1 MNTHRDTAGTP
12 TPDSHPRGSDTM
24 LRAVPEKLEIY
35 AISGLPELSAGA
47 PLAEMLCQAA
57 SDSGVPFVEGDV
69 LVVAQKVVS
78 KAEGRLVELST
89 VEPTPF
95 AISLALTLK
104 KDPKHVEVVLRESRR
119 IVRMDSGARKD
130 SGSTNSGLILVETHH
145 GFVCANAGVDTSNV
159 PTGWVCLLPCD
170 PDASARRLREEIAR
184 RTGLQVA
191 VLISDTFGRP
201 WREGLTNVAIGVS
214 GFEPAI
220 DYRGQSDPHGNPLAA
235 TVVAAAD
242 ELAAAA
248 ELVMG
253 KVSRRPAA
261 IIRHFRWTP
270 APGKATD
277 LIRPREKDLFR

>member
-1 MNTHRDTAGTP
+1 MP
-12 TPDSHPRGSDTM
+12 SSDSHPLTSP
-24 LRAVPEKLEIY
+24 VPEKLEIY
-35 AISGLPELSAGA
+35 ALSGLPELSAGA

-57 SDSGVPFVEGDV
+57 SDSAVPFAEGDV

-78 KAEGRLVELST
+78 KAEGRLVELAT

-95 AISLALTLK
+95 AISLAHTLK
-104 KDPKHVEVVLRESRR
+104 KDPRHVEVVLRESRR
-119 IVRMDSGARKD
+119 IVRMDSGAM
-130 SGSTNSGLILVETHH
+130 GSGLIVVETHH

-159 PTGWVCLLPCD
+159 PAGWVSLLPCD

-184 RTGLQVA
+184 RTGANVA
-191 VLISDTFGRP
+191 VLIADTFGRP

-220 DYRGQSDPHGNPLAA
+220 DYRGQSDPHGNVLAA

-261 IIRHFRWTP
+261 LIRHFRWTP

>member
-1 MNTHRDTAGTP
+1 LQPPA
-12 TPDSHPRGSDTM
+12 PRP
-24 LRAVPEKLEIY
+24 APQKLEIH
-35 AISGLPELSAGA
+35 ALCGLPELSSGA
-47 PLAEMLCQAA
+47 PLAELLCQAA
-57 SDSGVPFVEGDV
+57 SNSGVPFTDGDV
-69 LVVAQKVVS
+69 LVVAQKIVS
-78 KAEGRLVELST
+78 KAEGRLVELAT

-95 AISLALTLK
+95 ARSLALTLQ
-104 KDPKHVEVVLRESRR
+104 KDPRLVEVVLQQSRR
-119 IVRMDSGARKD
+119 IVRMDSGPTAP
-130 SGSTNSGLILVETHH
+130 GLIVVETHH

-159 PTGWVCLLPCD
+159 PAGWVAMLPCD
-170 PDASARRLREEIAR
+170 PDASAHRLREKIAHH
-184 RTGLQVA
+184 TGANVA

-201 WREGLTNVAIGVS
+201 WREGLTNVAIGVA

-220 DYRGQSDPHGNPLAA
+220 DYRGQSDPHGNVLAA

-253 KVSRRPAA
+253 KISRRPAA
-261 IIRHFRWTP
+261 VIRHFCWTP

>member
-1 MNTHRDTAGTP
+1 MP
-12 TPDSHPRGSDTM
+12 
-24 LRAVPEKLEIY
+24 RAVPEKLEIY
-35 AISGLPELSAGA
+35 ALCGLPELSPGD
-47 PLAEMLCQAA
+47 PLAELLCQAA
-57 SDSGVPFVEGDV
+57 SDSGVPFVDGDV

-95 AISLALTLK
+95 ATSLALTLK
-104 KDPKHVEVVLRESRR
+104 KDPRHVEVVLRESRR
-119 IVRMDSGARKD
+119 IVRMDSGPRRD
-130 SGSTNSGLILVETHH
+130 SGSTTSGLIVVETHH

-159 PTGWVCLLPCD
+159 PTGWVSLLPCD

-184 RTGLQVA
+184 RTGTNVA

-214 GFEPAI
+214 GFEPSI
-220 DYRGQSDPHGNPLAA
+220 DYRGQSDAHGNVLAA

-261 IIRHFRWTP
+261 LIRHFRWTP

>member
-1 MNTHRDTAGTP
+1 MP
-12 TPDSHPRGSDTM
+12 SPDSPPPDRS
-24 LRAVPEKLEIY
+24 VPDRLEIC
-35 AISGLPELSAGA
+35 ALSGLPEFAAGA
-47 PLAEMLCQAA
+47 PLAELLCEAAAA
-57 SDSGVPFVEGDV
+57 SRVPLAAGDV

-78 KAEGRLVELST
+78 KAEGRLVELRT

-95 AISLALTLK
+95 ACSLAATLK
-104 KDPKHVEVVLRESRR
+104 KDPRHVEVVLRESRR
-119 IVRMDSGARKD
+119 IVRMDA
-130 SGSTNSGLILVETHH
+130 GLMVVETHH

-159 PTGWVCLLPCD
+159 PPGWVSLLPCD

-184 RTGLQVA
+184 RTGAAIA

-214 GFEPAI
+214 GFDPAI
-220 DYRGQSDPHGNPLAA
+220 DYRGQSDAHGNVLAA

-261 IIRHFRWTP
+261 VIRHFRWTP

>member
-1 MNTHRDTAGTP
+1 MPSPDLQP
-12 TPDSHPRGSDTM
+12 TPQP
-24 LRAVPEKLEIY
+24 VPEKLEIY
-35 AISGLPELSAGA
+35 ALSGLPELSPGA
-47 PLAEMLCQAA
+47 PLADLLCQAA
-57 SDSGVPFVEGDV
+57 IDSGVPFLAGDV

-78 KAEGRLVELST
+78 KAEGRLVELAT

-95 AISLALTLK
+95 AVSLAQTLK
-104 KDPKHVEVVLRESRR
+104 KDPRHVEVVLRESRR
-119 IVRMDSGARKD
+119 IVRMDSGP
-130 SGSTNSGLILVETHH
+130 TTSGLIVVETHH

-159 PTGWVCLLPCD
+159 PPGWVSLLPCD
-170 PDASARRLREEIAR
+170 PDVSARRLREEIAR
-184 RTGLQVA
+184 LTGANVA

-220 DYRGQSDPHGNPLAA
+220 DYRGQADPHGNVLAA

-261 IIRHFRWTP
+261 LIRHFRWTP

>member
-1 MNTHRDTAGTP
+1 MSPEAP
-12 TPDSHPRGSDTM
+12 APVPD
-24 LRAVPEKLEIY
+24 KLEIH
-35 AISGLPELSAGA
+35 AISGIPELSPGA
-47 PLAEMLCQAA
+47 PLAELLCQAA
-57 SDSGVPFVEGDV
+57 ARSGVPFLSGDV
-69 LVVAQKVVS
+69 LVVAQKIVS

-95 AISLALTLK
+95 ACSLAATLR
-104 KDPKHVEVVLRESRR
+104 KDPRHVEVVLRESRR
-119 IVRMDSGARKD
+119 IVRMDSGA
-130 SGSTNSGLILVETHH
+130 SESGLIVVETHH

-159 PTGWVCLLPCD
+159 PHGWVSLLPRD
-170 PDASARRLREEIAR
+170 PDASANRLREDIAR
-184 RTGLQVA
+184 IAAANIA
-191 VLISDTFGRP
+191 VVISDTFGRP

-220 DYRGQSDPHGNPLAA
+220 DYRGQADAHGNVLAA

-261 IIRHFRWTP
+261 LIRHFHWTP
-270 APGKATD
+270 AAGKATD

>member
-1 MNTHRDTAGTP
+1 MPSSASSSPGH
-12 TPDSHPRGSDTM
+12 S
-24 LRAVPEKLEIY
+24 VPERLEIC
-35 AISGLPELSAGA
+35 ALSGLPEFSPGA
-47 PLAEMLCQAA
+47 PLAELLCRAA
-57 SDSGVPFVEGDV
+57 SDCGVPFRDGDV

-78 KAEGRLVELST
+78 KAEGRLVELAR

-95 AISLALTLK
+95 AISLAHTLK
-104 KDPKHVEVVLRESRR
+104 KDPRQVEVVLRESRR
-119 IVRMDSGARKD
+119 IVRMDSGARA
-130 SGSTNSGLILVETHH
+130 GSTTSGLIVVETHH
-145 GFVCANAGVDTSNV
+145 GFVCANAGVDSSNV
-159 PTGWVCLLPCD
+159 PAGWVSLLPCD
-170 PDASARRLREEIAR
+170 PDASAHRLREEIAR
-184 RTGLQVA
+184 LAGANVA

-220 DYRGQSDPHGNPLAA
+220 DYRGQSDPHGNVLAA
-235 TVVAAAD
+235 TVIAAAD

-261 IIRHFRWTP
+261 LIRHFRWTP